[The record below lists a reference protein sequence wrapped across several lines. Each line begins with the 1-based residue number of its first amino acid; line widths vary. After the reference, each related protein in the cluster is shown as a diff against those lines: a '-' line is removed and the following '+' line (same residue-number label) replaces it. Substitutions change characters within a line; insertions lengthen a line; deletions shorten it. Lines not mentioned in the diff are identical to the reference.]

1 LHWGIVCIAQ
11 ALTHLRGVVRSVE
24 LAAIGRRVCEVESD
38 LLDLLPWRAAPAPAA
53 GGGEPVPP
61 VDGPHDVP
69 TATELLEAVRGYLE
83 ADVIPATE
91 GRVRFHA
98 RVAANVVAMVAR
110 EIALGPAQAV
120 AHRQRLAAL
129 GVASEEELAEAI
141 RTGALDQR
149 LDEVADVVRAT
160 VADKLEVANPAYR
173 TGDDLDLEL

>member
-1 LHWGIVCIAQ
+1 M
-11 ALTHLRGVVRSVE
+11 
-24 LAAIGRRVCEVESD
+24 
-38 LLDLLPWRAAPAPAA
+38 
-53 GGGEPVPP
+53 
-61 VDGPHDVP
+61 
-69 TATELLEAVRGYLE
+69 
-83 ADVIPATE
+83 PATE

-120 AHRQRLAAL
+120 AHRRRLAAL

-141 RTGALDQR
+141 RTGTLDRR

-173 TGDDLDLEL
+173 TGDDLQLDL